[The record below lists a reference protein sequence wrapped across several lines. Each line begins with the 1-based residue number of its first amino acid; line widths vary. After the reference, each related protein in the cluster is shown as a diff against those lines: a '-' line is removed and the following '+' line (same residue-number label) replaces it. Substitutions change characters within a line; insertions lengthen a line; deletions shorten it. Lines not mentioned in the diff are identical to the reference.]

1 MTYQQTLNYLF
12 NTLPMYQRIGQAAYK
27 KDLTN
32 TLALSKAAGNPHQKL
47 RCIHVAGTNGKGSTT
62 HFLAAILIAHG
73 LRVGI
78 YTSPH
83 YKDFRERIKINDEYI
98 DPKSVVDFIQ
108 KYKKN
113 IDDIQPSFFEMTVVM
128 AFDYFAQQNVDI
140 AIIEVGLGGRLDSTN
155 IISPLISVITNI
167 SLDHQAMLGETLPE
181 IAGEKAGIIKS
192 NTPVVISETQETV
205 KNVFLEKAKKENASI
220 YFADE
225 NYSILSCE
233 TDFLHSMS
241 IVVRDKKTQ
250 SGKNMTK
257 KYEINA
263 LGKYQT
269 KNVLGVLQTID
280 VLNDLY
286 GYNIPNKS
294 IQKGLSSV
302 KRLTKMQGRWEI
314 LQNNP
319 LIIADSGH
327 NEGGLRQTMQQLA
340 AVLREKKLKSKKEGY
355 KEGYEAKIHFVLG
368 VVNDKTLNQMFELLP
383 KHALYYFAKA
393 DIPRGLDAEV
403 LRELA
408 ASFGLLGEAYD
419 KVEAALEAA
428 KKAVNYYDI
437 IFIGGS
443 CFTVAEV
450 I

>member
-1 MTYQQTLNYLF
+1 MTYQATLDYLF
-12 NTLPMYQRIGQAAYK
+12 ASLPMYQRIGQAAYK

-32 TLALSKAAGNPHQKL
+32 TLALSEIAGNPHKKL
-47 RCIHVAGTNGKGSTT
+47 RCIHVAGTNGKGSST

-205 KNVFLEKAKKENASI
+205 KNVFLEKAKKENAAL
-220 YFADE
+220 YFADKTYE
-225 NYSILSCE
+225 ILACE
-233 TDFLHSMS
+233 TDFLSKMRLT
-241 IVVRDKKTQ
+241 VAN
-250 SGKNMTK
+250 KNDEEEYRYGTYN
-257 KYEINA
+257 YELDA
-263 LGKYQT
+263 LGKYQI
-269 KNVLGVLQTID
+269 KNILGVLKTID
-280 VLNDLY
+280 VLNEH
-286 GYNIPNKS
+286 YNFEITPKS
-294 IQKGLSSV
+294 IEKGLANV
-302 KRLTKMQGRWEI
+302 KNLTKMQGRWQI
-314 LQNNP
+314 LEEKP

-327 NEGGLRQTMQQLA
+327 NEGGLSQTMQQLDIIYQ
-340 AVLREKKLKSKKEGY
+340 EKKQKNGKL
-355 KEGYEAKIHFVLG
+355 HFILG
-368 VVNDKTLNQMFELLP
+368 VVNDKTLDKMLTLLP
-383 KHALYYFAKA
+383 KHAIYYFAKA
-393 DIPRGLDAEV
+393 DIPRGLNAET
-403 LRELA
+403 LKEIA
-408 ASFGLLGEAYD
+408 ADFGILGNAFNSVQEALD
-419 KVEAALEAA
+419 AA
-428 KKAVNYYDI
+428 KNIAKNNDANNDI
-437 IFIGGS
+437 IFVGGS
-443 CFTVAEV
+443 CFMVAEV